1 MHYISQPTLLDE
13 CQLEESVK
21 ELLLSNIRRR
31 LMPQALKVR
40 AEIELGCY
48 SYEGVDAVKEALR
61 TGINC
66 GTEDM
71 PIKINLI
78 APPKYVVTTTT
89 LDKSEGIE
97 LLEGALK
104 KIKESIS
111 KYSHI
116 FNITTSVSYSFLT
129 LSLYSTNSLFII
141 TAKGGE
147 RI

>member
-1 MHYISQPTLLDE
+1 MNICHDTSQPTLLDE

-21 ELLLSNIRRR
+21 ELLLANIRRR

-48 SYEGVDAVKEALR
+48 SYEGVDAVKDALR
-61 TGINC
+61 SGIAC

-89 LDKSEGIE
+89 LEKAEGIE
-97 LLEGALK
+97 LLEGALA

-111 KYSHI
+111 KFSHI
-116 FNITTSVSYSFLT
+116 FNITTAVIHPHCSVLPYHHPTNL
-129 LSLYSTNSLFII
+129 LSN
-141 TAKGGE
+141 
-147 RI
+147 